1 MTVATLRHPVQ
12 TPWRSWLVVV
22 FVWLALTFCTVMM
35 PYAYAEATTEATTA
49 TTTETTTDTAADT
62 ALALGAAKIKAL
74 GSVRPLTA
82 VPLPASTLPNA
93 KSASSA
99 ASSEHAPAPTVDQ
112 GNGQIL
118 ALPTLN
124 APVVDQAGALNAADL
139 AALSSRVR
147 SIHDAGRAQIGIILV
162 KTTQGETIFD
172 YAGRAFTTWKL
183 GEKGR
188 DDGLLIVVAVQ
199 DRKIQILTGY
209 GLEGVI
215 PDVIASRI
223 IREQITPQF
232 KAGNYAAGLN
242 AGLDRID
249 DILKQDPETA
259 KAAADQAKAA
269 QQAHQQG
276 QGGIPLSLVLMVIV
290 LILIGEVARMM
301 FGQMLSAV
309 SLGAVGVG
317 AGLLGGAGL
326 AASMMMGGVVF
337 IFLLV
342 GIWPILNLMLSGGR
356 GGGFGGDS
364 GYRGGGGSFGGGGA
378 SGSW

>member
-1 MTVATLRHPVQ
+1 MMPGALSRHPIQ
-12 TPWRSWLVVV
+12 TGGRSWIALWLLV
-22 FVWLALTFCTVMM
+22 LCYLLM
-35 PYAYAEATTEATTA
+35 PHVHAEEAG
-49 TTTETTTDTAADT
+49 DTAADT
-62 ALALGAAKIKAL
+62 ALALGVAKTKAL

-82 VPLPASTLPNA
+82 VPLPASTIPNA
-93 KSASSA
+93 NPTSSPASDQSTP
-99 ASSEHAPAPTVDQ
+99 APAVDQ
-112 GNGQIL
+112 GNGQVL

-124 APVVDQAGALNAADL
+124 APVLDQAGALSAADL
-139 AALSSRVR
+139 TALSSRVR

-172 YAGRAFTTWKL
+172 YAGRAFSAWKL

-209 GLEGVI
+209 GLEGII

-232 KAGNYAAGLN
+232 KTGNYAAGLN

-249 DILKQDPETA
+249 EILKQDPETA

-269 QQAHQQG
+269 QQAHQQA
-276 QGGIPLSLVLMVIV
+276 QGGIPISLVLMVIV

-309 SLGAVGVG
+309 GLGAVGIG

-326 AASMMMGGVVF
+326 AASLMMGGVVF
-337 IFLLV
+337 LFLLV
-342 GIWPILNLMLSGGR
+342 GIWPLLNLLLSSSGR